1 LPEQRRMAVKTKHV
15 EVTLETRL
23 ESVNQ
28 AEEESLRVAA
38 AAGFDD
44 DDCHK
49 IGMAVREGVIN
60 AFHYGNG
67 ECCDKKIHLSFDLTP
82 EKLTIHVVD
91 EGNGFKL
98 ASVPDPL
105 AEENLLK
112 TSGRGIFLMRAFMDE
127 FDVKQGKTGG
137 AEIIMSKLL
146 PDARA
151 KKAPQNGNRPGQR
164 KGS

>member
-1 LPEQRRMAVKTKHV
+1 MAVKTKHV
-15 EVTLETRL
+15 EITLGTRL

-28 AEEESLRVAA
+28 AEEASLRVAA
-38 AAGFDD
+38 DAGFDD

-60 AFHYGNG
+60 AFHHGNG
-67 ECCDKKIHLSFDLTP
+67 EHGNKQIHLSFDLTP
-82 EKLTIHVVD
+82 EKLIIHVLD
-91 EGNGFKL
+91 EGNGFNL

-105 AEENLLK
+105 AKENLLR
-112 TSGRGIFLMRAFMDE
+112 SFGRGIFLMRAFMDE

-137 AEIIMSKLL
+137 AEVIMSKLL
-146 PDARA
+146 PGARG
-151 KKAPQNGNRPGQR
+151 KQGPPNGNRPTQR